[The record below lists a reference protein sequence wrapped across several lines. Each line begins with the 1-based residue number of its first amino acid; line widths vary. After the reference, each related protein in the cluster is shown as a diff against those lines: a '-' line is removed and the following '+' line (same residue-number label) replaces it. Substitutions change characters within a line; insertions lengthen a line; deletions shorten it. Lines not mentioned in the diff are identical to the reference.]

1 MKLNFNI
8 FKNDKKEKESHPDY
22 NMSTYNSDTIF
33 RSNIT
38 NMLFFTNNKLFA
50 KLDEM
55 IKREVDDIESDQEY
69 IEERV
74 DNLED
79 KLDALID
86 HLGLESTK
94 KGVQICPKK

>member
-1 MKLNFNI
+1 
-8 FKNDKKEKESHPDY
+8 
-22 NMSTYNSDTIF
+22 
-33 RSNIT
+33 
-38 NMLFFTNNKLFA
+38 MLFFTNNKLFA